1 MDRAGIYVSLP
12 EVCFD
17 TPDFDEI
24 VAIKRISLV
33 RWQGHAI
40 QKHSENTNHFFNVS
54 VYGQICICHQSV
66 TKKGGPTSSTEGC
79 SSELFTQNQAAHIS
93 GTKRW

>member
-40 QKHSENTNHFFNVS
+40 QHDRPSKNILKIPTIV
-54 VYGQICICHQSV
+54 CICHQSV
-66 TKKGGPTSSTEGC
+66 TKKGGPTSSTEEC
-79 SSELFTQNQAAHIS
+79 SSELFTHIS